1 MIKNDGAYRFPL
13 RVEKDLSEILR
24 VGPLIS
30 IIKRTY
36 MSNEYDEVE
45 ILDPEEINE
54 DEFYQLSQELLANN
68 SIYRNMELQFKNL
81 IAS

>member
-68 SIYRNMELQFKNL
+68 SIYRNMELHFKNL

>member
-24 VGPLIS
+24 DGPLIS

-36 MSNEYDEVE
+36 MSNEYDEV
-45 ILDPEEINE
+45 DPEEINE

-68 SIYRNMELQFKNL
+68 SIYRNMELHFKNL

>member
-1 MIKNDGAYRFPL
+1 
-13 RVEKDLSEILR
+13 
-24 VGPLIS
+24 
-30 IIKRTY
+30 

-68 SIYRNMELQFKNL
+68 SIYRNMELHFKNL